1 MQAETEAYEEELLS
15 EPECVV
21 SSAMRKR
28 FFSEAAP
35 LQSAEFAFFRPR
47 ETANYDSYRRAYV
60 MLTE

>member
-28 FFSEAAP
+28 P
-35 LQSAEFAFFRPR
+35 LQSSEFAFFRPR
-47 ETANYDSYRRAYV
+47 EAANYDSYRRAYV

>member
-35 LQSAEFAFFRPR
+35 LQSTEFAFFRPR
-47 ETANYDSYRRAYV
+47 ERQ
-60 MLTE
+60 LTTTHTGEPMKC